1 MTVKD
6 LRMGSFEKKVLK
18 FWDIFYNYGGYSKV
32 LTGLRNTVY
41 IAVVGLALGIIIGTV
56 IAVIE
61 VFPKYRRLP
70 RILNSICSFYVG
82 LFRGSPIVVQLLVAY
97 YVVLPLLGVNIP
109 AINVC
114 VLVFGLNSG
123 AYVSEMMRGGILS
136 VDPGQMEA
144 GRALGLSYGTT
155 MMKIVVPQ
163 AVKNILPTLG
173 NEFIALIK
181 ETSVVSFVG
190 AADLYVAFSY
200 IGTNSY
206 EFMVPYLV
214 MALIYIVMVMII
226 ALFVKMMERSL
237 RKSDRRN

>member
-1 MTVKD
+1 
-6 LRMGSFEKKVLK
+6 
-18 FWDIFYNYGGYSKV
+18 
-32 LTGLRNTVY
+32 
-41 IAVVGLALGIIIGTV
+41 
-56 IAVIE
+56 
-61 VFPKYRRLP
+61 
-70 RILNSICSFYVG
+70 
-82 LFRGSPIVVQLLVAY
+82 
-97 YVVLPLLGVNIP
+97 
-109 AINVC
+109 
-114 VLVFGLNSG
+114 
-123 AYVSEMMRGGILS
+123 
-136 VDPGQMEA
+136 MEA

-155 MMKIVVPQ
+155 MVKIVVPQ

-190 AADLYVAFSY
+190 AADLYVAFNY

-226 ALFVKMMERSL
+226 ALFVRIMERSL